1 VTPGGTPNE
10 VLRPRAALRS
20 REVSGHLLDRDRLGD
35 HIDRLFRAAWAMCGS
50 QDEAEELVQETFAR
64 VLARPRLLRG
74 DDDLAY
80 LVQALRHTLAGR
92 RRARARA
99 PSTVSIAE
107 AQEPADT
114 RAGARPEEMAEVRE
128 VFAAIASLPGDLRD
142 ALVAV
147 DVAGLSYAEAGR
159 LLGAKE
165 ATITTRLHRARSRVA
180 GRMSAAPGQAAPREE
195 VMP

>member
-64 VLARPRLLRG
+64 VLARPRILRG
-74 DDDLAY
+74 ADDLAY
-80 LVQALRHTLAGR
+80 LVQALRNTLAGR
-92 RRARARA
+92 RRASRRG
-99 PSTVSIAE
+99 PSTVSMAD

-114 RAGARPEEMAEVRE
+114 GAGARPEEMAEVRE
-128 VFAAIASLPGDLRD
+128 VFAAIAALPGDLRD

-147 DVAGLSYAEAGR
+147 DVAGLSYGEAGR

-165 ATITTRLHRARSRVA
+165 ATITTRLHRARRQVA
-180 GRMSAAPGQAAPREE
+180 GRMSAPSPAPPREG
-195 VMP
+195 VTP

>member
-1 VTPGGTPNE
+1 V
-10 VLRPRAALRS
+10 ALPS
-20 REVSGHLLDRDRLGD
+20 GEVSGHLLDRDRLGD

-50 QDEAEELVQETFAR
+50 PDEAEDLVQETFAR

-92 RRARARA
+92 RRASARA
-99 PSTVSIAE
+99 PSTVSLTE
-107 AQEPADT
+107 AQEPADSG
-114 RAGARPEEMAEVRE
+114 AGARPEEMAEVRE

-165 ATITTRLHRARSRVA
+165 ATITTRLHRARGRVT
-180 GRMSAAPGQAAPREE
+180 GRMSAPAPQEE
-195 VMP
+195 VTP